1 MRLLAASP
9 RQLLRPTRCSSR
21 ALSCSPPARSR
32 ATDKNEWLDFLKTEV
47 PHTPESSGKALL
59 FPGLGSYPHTPHA
72 PTPSSLHLWEE
83 ASEALLSPDAT
94 IGYQPIRSADQVKGG
109 LRSWVEGQS
118 LDDLMRRPDITTSFI
133 LASSLAILKSEQE
146 KNGYDTLLPPGITHL
161 AGHGF
166 IGSLTALVAAGKLDL
181 ATGIR
186 LARIYA
192 TLPPSPPGRN
202 GPHLTTV
209 LSARHFH
216 SLSSPSF
223 AVPPPT
229 HYATSDDDPLPPLAS
244 EDPTASDPA
253 DVGERTGRRR
263 AMQLIL
269 DEIHGLEQEWAVHS
283 EEGQEEWAEAGI
295 INSSKVLVVS
305 GTHHA
310 VLQVIER
317 LQQLNLAN
325 PVMDIHMPCPYHTK
339 LMSHAVPKFKDVLDR
354 CYFTKKTDGPV
365 ILDTVT
371 TKPMG
376 NSASALLPH
385 LNSQLRWHKT
395 LVRLYSSPVPEVGTF
410 YTVGRGAKGLGIM
423 LRGEVKRRLNGSA
436 PIHIEEMGV
445 GPKDER
451 LVRALR
457 GKA

>member
-1 MRLLAASP
+1 MRILAPSRRRLPRHILPAS
-9 RQLLRPTRCSSR
+9 C
-21 ALSCSPPARSR
+21 ALSYTPAARTQ
-32 ATDKNEWLDFLKTEV
+32 ATTDRNEWLDFLKTET

-59 FPGLGSYPHTPHA
+59 FAGLGSYPHTPHA

-109 LRSWVEGQS
+109 LRSWVEGRS
-118 LDDLMRRPDITTSFI
+118 LDDLMKRPDITTSFI

-146 KNGYDTLLPPGITHL
+146 RNGYDTLLPPEITHL

-166 IGSLTALVAAGKLDL
+166 IGMLTALVAAGKLDL
-181 ATGIR
+181 ATGVR

-202 GPHLTTV
+202 RPHLTTV

-223 AVPPPT
+223 SVPPPT
-229 HYATSDDDPLPPLAS
+229 HYATSDDDPLPPLA
-244 EDPTASDPA
+244 AKDPA
-253 DVGERTGRRR
+253 SGEVEVGERQGRRR

-269 DEIHGLEQEWAVHS
+269 DEIHGLEPQWAEHSQEGH
-283 EEGQEEWAEAGI
+283 EEWAEAGI
-295 INSSKVLVVS
+295 INSSKVVVVS
-305 GTHHA
+305 GTHDA

-339 LMSHAVPKFKDVLDR
+339 LMSHAVPNFRDVLDR
-354 CYFTKKTDGPV
+354 CYFTKKPDGPV

-371 TKPMG
+371 TKPIG

-385 LNSQLRWHKT
+385 LTDQLRWHKT
-395 LVRLYSSPVPEVGTF
+395 LVRLYSTPTPEVGTF

-423 LRGEVKRRLNGSA
+423 LRGELKRRLNGSA

-445 GPKDER
+445 GPRDER

-457 GKA
+457 G